1 MGYGGDRQQ
10 MRRRLKSQRR
20 ASNAGDGLALGV
32 GCFLILVWVAGV
44 LLSLG
49 LVAAAIHYLVTH

>member
-10 MRRRLKSQRR
+10 RRRRAAQRR
-20 ASNAGDGLALGV
+20 GNPGDGLALGV
-32 GCFLILVWVAGV
+32 GCFLILVWVAGA

-49 LVAAAIHYLVTH
+49 LVAAAIYYLLTH